1 MNGTQINC
9 FIKHIITTTTI
20 PLKLIPIKKKTLA
33 HYRFINAGRFK
44 KAKGG
49 PAFYSCIL
57 YARSDSVNQTM
68 PLFQKLGSNCAQA
81 LEHIIKDQPSSFP
94 STPLTIPSSSDWKKM
109 IFAVICHLNA
119 DKTLALSL

>member
-94 STPLTIPSSSDWKKM
+94 STPLTMSTFFLRLEKNDICSYLSSK
-109 IFAVICHLNA
+109 C
-119 DKTLALSL
+119 